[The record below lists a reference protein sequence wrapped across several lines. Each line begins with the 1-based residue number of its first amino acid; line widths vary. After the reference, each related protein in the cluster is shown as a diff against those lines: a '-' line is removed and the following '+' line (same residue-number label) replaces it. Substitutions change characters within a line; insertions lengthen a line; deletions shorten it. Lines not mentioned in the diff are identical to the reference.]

1 MSNQLLQTKAQTAE
15 VMLDLATRRNLDELY
30 TKFGKNL
37 FSYAHYA
44 MKIDND
50 DSWDLVYN
58 TLIKMAEKVKEL
70 TFESDA
76 KLGAYVK
83 TAFNNHCKNYF
94 RNKSRKEKGTSMHS
108 FNENASEEEISK
120 HNFIAHQVKNKSL
133 EIYNDHVK
141 KQEDGEEEDS
151 ILMKKTKKALNQLEK
166 WEKMLLLLR
175 SQNLPY
181 NEIAKFIDK
190 PEAHLK
196 VYHQRLKKKLV
207 QIVEKLED

>member
-1 MSNQLLQTKAQTAE
+1 MSNQLLQTKAQAAE
-15 VMLDLATRRNLDELY
+15 VMLDLATRRNLDDLY

-50 DSWDLVYN
+50 DSWDLVYS
-58 TLIKMAEKVKEL
+58 TLIKLANKLQEL
-70 TFESDA
+70 SFENDA

-94 RNKSRKEKGTSMHS
+94 RNKSRREKGTSMYS
-108 FNENASEEEISK
+108 FNENSSEEELSSQ
-120 HNFIAHQVKNKSL
+120 NYIAHQVKNKSL
-133 EIYNDHVK
+133 ELYNEHVK
-141 KQEDGEEEDS
+141 KEENGEEEDS
-151 ILMKKTKKALNQLEK
+151 VLMQKTKKALDQLEK

-181 NEIAKFIDK
+181 YEIAKFIDK

-196 VYHQRLKKKLV
+196 VYHQRLKKKL
-207 QIVEKLED
+207 IKLVENIEE